1 MWFVKSR
8 RAQSVD
14 DYETWQEGG
23 VVPTLNVFDN
33 GGDSRATV
41 LIFEATRVDDVRIYE
56 NYSPTVATYWG
67 TGGARV
73 PYVFEPK
80 SMLSE
85 NWSESTV
92 KNALRANESKS
103 SHAVVYP
110 IQSTVIGRSDNA
122 GPQGKGY
129 GEEIDP
135 MFTLDGAGSHAV
147 AFHHKQTPISGDVS
161 PALGTTSD
169 GMGIMESQSVRRL
182 TPRECERLQGF
193 PDDWTAGQA
202 DSSRYRQMGNAVAV
216 PVVQWIIKRIIN
228 G

>member
-1 MWFVKSR
+1 MSKPSISSNHGRIVSRKIAKNFSRKHISRSPRYLKSISTR
-8 RAQSVD
+8 
-14 DYETWQEGG
+14 
-23 VVPTLNVFDN
+23 LNL
-33 GGDSRATV
+33 T
-41 LIFEATRVDDVRIYE
+41 
-56 NYSPTVATYWG
+56 SPKVNSAI
-67 TGGARV
+67 V
-73 PYVFEPK
+73 VFEPK